1 MAKQIKLA
9 AQARPHVGRSA
20 VRKLKQQGFV
30 PAVVYGAKQAPE
42 HLQLS
47 AREIGNVLAHAT
59 GEHFLVELEIAGEGA
74 TTNRLALIQEVQHHP
89 IRGDVLHVDFHAVSA
104 DEKLHAAVPI
114 ETIGEPAGVKN
125 FGGLLE
131 VSLHSLD
138 VECFPRDLPEVIRVD
153 VSALGIGE
161 ALHVRDLPLPAGVTA
176 RVDGELTVIRV
187 SAPTVQ
193 EEVSTAPTATV
204 QPEVLK
210 EKKPDEKEA
219 K

>member
-20 VRKLKQQGFV
+20 VRKLKQQGLV

-59 GEHFLVELEIAGEGA
+59 GEHFLVELEITGEGA
-74 TTNRLALIQEVQHHP
+74 TTNRLALVQEIQHHP
-89 IRGDVLHVDFHAVSA
+89 LKGDVLHVDFHAVSA
-104 DEKLHAAVPI
+104 DEKLHAQVPI

-131 VSLHSLD
+131 VPLHSLD
-138 VECFPRDLPEVIRVD
+138 VECLP
-153 VSALGIGE
+153 
-161 ALHVRDLPLPAGVTA
+161 
-176 RVDGELTVIRV
+176 
-187 SAPTVQ
+187 
-193 EEVSTAPTATV
+193 
-204 QPEVLK
+204 K
-210 EKKPDEKEA
+210 
-219 K
+219 

>member
-9 AQARPHVGRSA
+9 AQARPIVGRSA

-42 HLQLS
+42 HLKLS

-59 GEHFLVELEIAGEGA
+59 GEHFLVELEITGEGA
-74 TTNRLALIQEVQHHP
+74 TTNRLALVQEIQHHP

-114 ETIGEPAGVKN
+114 ETFGEPAGVKN

-161 ALHVRDLPLPAGVTA
+161 ALHVRDLPLPEGVA
-176 RVDGELTVIRV
+176 AHVDGELTVIRV

-204 QPEVLK
+204 QPEVIK
-210 EKKPDEKEA
+210 EKKPDEKET